1 MSLEETKEKLDWRKR
16 AFEYEKKN
24 SYGIENWNDM
34 TRIHNNEANNMAE
47 CNLLHDIINPP
58 KSTKI

>member
-24 SYGIENWNDM
+24 SNGIENRNDM
-34 TRIHNNEANNMAE
+34 TRIHNNEVKNIAE
-47 CNLLHDIINPP
+47 YILLHDIINRP
-58 KSTKI
+58 KCDK